1 MAAVY
6 LLRHGEADYGP
17 IRERNWPGAASDLA
31 PLTARGLQQ
40 ATTAARQHS
49 SSAGAVG
56 IVSSPMTRALQTA
69 ALLAC
74 DLGLLVE
81 VDFELREWLPDDTFS
96 WRSYADV
103 VTAADDFERC
113 GGEWPAGQR
122 RSWEPLSRVRERAT
136 TALTRH
142 LSEMNDDQVLIAVCH
157 EMVIRALTGE
167 RNTANGAFRR
177 ISFPEHR
184 GKRTSDT

>member
-1 MAAVY
+1 MATVY

-31 PLTARGLQQ
+31 PLTARGSQQ
-40 ATTAARQHS
+40 ATTAARQL
-49 SSAGAVG
+49 SSAGAMG

-122 RSWEPLSRVRERAT
+122 RSWEPLSQVRERAT

-167 RNTANGAFRR
+167 RNTATGAFRR

>member
-1 MAAVY
+1 MATVY

-31 PLTARGLQQ
+31 PLTARGSQQ
-40 ATTAARQHS
+40 ATTAARQL
-49 SSAGAVG
+49 SSAGVVG

-103 VTAADDFERC
+103 VAAADDFERC
-113 GGEWPAGQR
+113 GGKWPAGQR
-122 RSWEPLSRVRERAT
+122 RSWEPLSQVRERAAA
-136 TALTRH
+136 ALTRH
-142 LSEMNDDQVLIAVCH
+142 LSPMNDDQVLIAVCH

-167 RNTANGAFRR
+167 RNTATGAFRR
-177 ISFPEHR
+177 IIFPERR
-184 GKRTSDT
+184 GERTSDA